1 MEMRE
6 LQNYLKQNP
15 KLLTAVYDFDK
26 QLDKVE
32 VFSPDSSV
40 PKYDDFC
47 AKLSLKSKPWLV
59 VIDDDIKSDQADFKQ
74 TGGYYDS
81 SSNTVVMKR
90 SVFESFTRNEK
101 PGEYMV
107 AHELGHAK
115 LRERRRDFLGRAAA
129 LFGAGV
135 FGTGSGMLVNE
146 GTNHIGLTHAEKLE
160 AADIIPVL
168 SGIIAAAYS
177 HNKILDWFIR
187 SEEFEAD
194 RIATQA
200 TSRKDVII
208 GMGQAAIEDALR
220 TGTPENVQKLRNLKR
235 MIEETLPKG
244 TSQEDREFFEAVAMA
259 KFDKKRSLAEIFL
272 DPYPSKMSER
282 ILELE
287 PSINR

>member
-32 VFSPDSSV
+32 VFSPDSSA

-59 VIDDDIKSDQADFKQ
+59 VIDDDLKSDQADFKQ

-81 SSNTVVMKR
+81 SCNAVVMKR
-90 SVFESFTRNEK
+90 SVFASFARNEK
-101 PGEYMV
+101 SGEYMV

-115 LRERRRDFLGRAAA
+115 FRQTRRHFLGRAAA
-129 LFGAGV
+129 LVGAGV
-135 FGTGSGMLVNE
+135 LGTGSEMLINE
-146 GTNHIGLTHAEKLE
+146 GTNRLGLTHAEKLE
-160 AADIIPVL
+160 AADTIPVL
-168 SGIIAAAYS
+168 SGIIAALYS

-187 SEEFEAD
+187 QEEFEAD

-200 TSRKDVII
+200 TSKNEII
-208 GMGQAAIEDALR
+208 TGIGQAGIAATTIKQPEEIEKMKHMVSKALPEDAS
-220 TGTPENVQKLRNLKR
+220 PEKR
-235 MIEETLPKG
+235 ALA
-244 TSQEDREFFEAVAMA
+244 EALVAA
-259 KFDKKRSLAEIFL
+259 KFASKRSLKEIFQK
-272 DPYPSKMSER
+272 PYPEWNER
-282 ILELE
+282 IAKLE